1 MKNLLTLL
9 FLFITFNI
17 QAQTTYFISPDGND
31 ATGTGT
37 SANPWKTL
45 YKACGSVTTSGSIIH
60 VNAG

>member
-1 MKNLLTLL
+1 MRKALLLL
-9 FLFITFNI
+9 VLLVSLTS